1 MSEIGQD
8 NRIRLRN
15 VRPEEFAECW
25 KLILDTNLENWEMHQ
40 VAGPL
45 PKGRDLEQHIEQ
57 LRDKLEMLFNPETD
71 RLLVA
76 ATNEE
81 LAGVAWYSLQVDYVY
96 ALDHAIIYTLYVKKE
111 FRRRGIALRLVNEV
125 KKRAEKAGY
134 KYIRL
139 SVLHSNTPARNL
151 YRHLGFFDE
160 THNMIC
166 RLEPTGPEKRK
177 AEARQRKEAEQK
189 DDQ

>member
-1 MSEIGQD
+1 MSEESSD
-8 NRIRLRN
+8 NRIYIRN

-25 KLILDTNLENWEMHQ
+25 KLILDTNAENWEMHQ

-45 PKGRDLEQHIEQ
+45 PKDLERHQEQ

-76 ATNEE
+76 ATLNEV
-81 LAGVAWYSLQVDYVY
+81 AGVTWYSLQVDYVY
-96 ALDHAIIYTLYVKKE
+96 GLDHSIIYTLYVKKD

-125 KKRAEKAGY
+125 KKRALKAGY
-134 KYIRL
+134 KYVRI
-139 SVLHSNTPARNL
+139 SVLHSNTGARNL
-151 YRHLGFFDE
+151 YRRLGFFDE

-177 AEARQRKEAEQK
+177 AEARQRKEAAENG
-189 DDQ
+189 DQ